1 MTTQNMGLDHM
12 SVNGSQDTD
21 QFQRIRERV
30 LKMAALPPMMGDL
43 LEYFETRNHSLD
55 KAEVNHSL
63 CLDNKFT
70 SAITFNGVPIL
81 PPVMTQKRKEEM
93 AGYRRQAVQRETR
106 RRTMQREQLVAKVQ
120 SIVSEVEEKRASSR
134 GVSESTCSSPVGSDS
149 AASVRASPAPSF
161 KNSAPESTNTGS
173 GAKSR
178 LQDGGS
184 SQPDTTSKSVHS
196 KRERPETS
204 RSQVSKKVEEKTVSA
219 QKSEAKP
226 NLSENNVKKKVSSNS
241 VKPQTTEPVKEKSD
255 SKTAKTTQP
264 NSKSKQSQIPKPVQ
278 NQNQNKALS
287 NLKRAS
293 SMSSLPNFAKI
304 EGLPTPK
311 PPTSPKNKQQL
322 RRARLGLSGQYSISQ
337 PDLRDIDKSDSETS
351 ISSQSQVEETASRRR
366 KRLLKS
372 TQHSVSNPDLASAGL
387 SPDSS
392 PSVQEQKSKMSP
404 KTKLS
409 SSTSVPNLT
418 LVGKSKKKKSLSQRD
433 AEKSTAQNTQQ
444 KSQSKG
450 SHGAKPKTP
459 VPHSK
464 PSQIKEDAKE
474 ERLDSLSDLTSL
486 ENCNSLPQEF
496 AGMPLSSVR
505 QQQISHVLAKLSQ
518 CLNIQDTMSTMNSTG
533 SSGHDTVEIRQ
544 QITDQILASAG
555 IQPGSVQAQLFLN
568 QYNIQQ
574 EASENTADESLTSN
588 TQNPS
593 SHNSSAVSSEPVS
606 SSSGGNRTQTSTASN
621 SIMSSGGSAS
631 GGQQQNKRMSPKGAK
646 SKVHFSSFL
655 TEISTSASQ
664 SLEGRISV
672 RKMDITPQN
681 SPRVSVDTVDGL
693 QTVDSQE
700 KLKLKIAPKNSD
712 DLGLGSGPQVSG
724 ENISEEPESML
735 SKVALSPETDESSPG
750 TPKDIF
756 SKGLPFHGY
765 GNELEHNTS
774 DKENEFKGKSMVG
787 TSEGFVQTNVSSSS
801 HVDTQGSVKESVRS
815 DESSQCSTLK
825 ASQDL
830 LKSRDSGFG
839 NTKSSV
845 SDSRSGSQ
853 ASNAQK
859 VLGGSRNTSM
869 KTDKAQPSVTSSE
882 NLSSQHPSV
891 SQHRP
896 NTADSIY
903 RVQTQG
909 IRSKAEAKRAQLNSK
924 PVHQASP
931 AVVPAESHEFVT
943 SRTDN
948 KGPAS
953 RSAQRKLNMD
963 AEVKNGYEKP
973 RAQNISLDTSTE
985 QEGKAEH
992 IQKYLS
998 QVQSQREASPV
1009 NTGMPSDMPPLG
1021 TPADITA
1028 AIQSFTSS
1036 LQSLESMSEEELIQI
1051 QAEHFDKIRK
1061 FLIEQQRQQLEE
1073 LFVIQRR
1080 EQMELQNDIAS
1091 YQNNIKKQ
1099 DFSNVSYLS
1108 NSTQLSQPNLQH
1120 SPENNAVY
1128 NSDPVEQPFNISH
1141 ISHHGNTTGKD
1152 KYHDT
1157 VPKHYAYISS
1167 PSLYFNPK
1175 DRDNNSDIST
1185 FSRATPKQSLQ
1196 FVNHSTP
1203 SPKSF
1208 KPLVHSPVKQ
1218 PSSSRHSKPVRIPD
1232 RVFDDDLQPC
1242 FERVSAYVKGY
1253 LTRRLLKTEKVQEIV
1268 RTIQDTKQFAYSF
1281 QTETPI
1287 KRGVFSHQDR
1297 DLLDRIIAQL
1307 QAALLDIHEIFFEI
1321 PVHERM
1327 ALIAHSRQLMEE
1339 KRLRDSNSIRA
1350 SVSTSHPRI
1359 SSATLKAMERKRK
1372 ANDSEVSG
1380 NLRPQSA
1387 PAETP
1392 VPRHSSSHTA
1402 NQSIDF
1408 SEPMRR
1414 HFQSLLSRALKP
1426 IQGQTTATNPAR
1438 ETSKSRPGVI
1448 LSKPV
1453 SLAATKAKRP
1463 VSAGATVTGKTT
1475 GTSAKPST
1483 SNVKAKAAAI
1493 KAKFAAKPASA
1504 WR

>member
-1 MTTQNMGLDHM
+1 
-12 SVNGSQDTD
+12 
-21 QFQRIRERV
+21 
-30 LKMAALPPMMGDL
+30 
-43 LEYFETRNHSLD
+43 
-55 KAEVNHSL
+55 
-63 CLDNKFT
+63 
-70 SAITFNGVPIL
+70 
-81 PPVMTQKRKEEM
+81 
-93 AGYRRQAVQRETR
+93 
-106 RRTMQREQLVAKVQ
+106 MQREQLVAKVQ

-149 AASVRASPAPSF
+149 ASVRMSPAPSF

-173 GAKSR
+173 RAQSR
-178 LQDGGS
+178 LQDRGS
-184 SQPDTTSKSVHS
+184 SQPDTTSKSVSS
-196 KRERPETS
+196 KREHAETS
-204 RSQVSKKVEEKTVSA
+204 RSQVSKKAEEKNVSA

-226 NLSENNVKKKVSSNS
+226 NLSENNVKKKVSSNN
-241 VKPQTTEPVKEKSD
+241 VKSQTTEPVKEKID

-366 KRLLKS
+366 RRLLKS
-372 TQHSVSNPDLASAGL
+372 VQHSVSNPDLASAGL

-459 VPHSK
+459 VPRSK

-588 TQNPS
+588 TQTPS

-853 ASNAQK
+853 ASNSQK

-869 KTDKAQPSVTSSE
+869 KTDKTQPSVTSSE

-891 SQHRP
+891 SQLRP

-924 PVHQASP
+924 PVHQVSP

-963 AEVKNGYEKP
+963 AEVKNGYEKS
-973 RAQNISLDTSTE
+973 RAQNISIDTSTE

-1392 VPRHSSSHTA
+1392 VPRHSSSHNA

-1408 SEPMRR
+1408 
-1414 HFQSLLSRALKP
+1414 RALKP

-1475 GTSAKPST
+1475 SAKPST

>member
-1 MTTQNMGLDHM
+1 MTGL
-12 SVNGSQDTD
+12 Q
-21 QFQRIRERV
+21 
-30 LKMAALPPMMGDL
+30 
-43 LEYFETRNHSLD
+43 
-55 KAEVNHSL
+55 
-63 CLDNKFT
+63 
-70 SAITFNGVPIL
+70 
-81 PPVMTQKRKEEM
+81 
-93 AGYRRQAVQRETR
+93 
-106 RRTMQREQLVAKVQ
+106 
-120 SIVSEVEEKRASSR
+120 EKRASSR
-134 GVSESTCSSPVGSDS
+134 GVSESTCSSPVGSES
-149 AASVRASPAPSF
+149 AASVRASPAPSH
-161 KNSAPESTNTGS
+161 KSSAPESTNSAPEATNTRTG
-173 GAKSR
+173 AQSR
-178 LQDGGS
+178 LQDRGS

-196 KRERPETS
+196 KKERLETS
-204 RSQVSKKVEEKTVSA
+204 RSQVSKKTEEKNMSA

-226 NLSENNVKKKVSSNS
+226 NLKENNVKKKVSSNN

-264 NSKSKQSQIPKPVQ
+264 NSKPKQSQIPKPVQ
-278 NQNQNKALS
+278 NQNQNKTLS

-351 ISSQSQVEETASRRR
+351 ISSQSQVEETASQRR
-366 KRLLKS
+366 KKLLKS
-372 TQHSVSNPDLASAGL
+372 AQHSVSNPDLASAGL

-392 PSVQEQKSKMSP
+392 PSVLEQKSKMSP

-433 AEKSTAQNTQQ
+433 AEKSATQNTQQ
-444 KSQSKG
+444 KSHNKG
-450 SHGAKPKTP
+450 SHGAKPKTS

-464 PSQIKEDAKE
+464 PSQINQDANLKE

-574 EASENTADESLTSN
+574 EASENTADESLLSN
-588 TQNPS
+588 AQTPS

-664 SLEGRISV
+664 TLEGRISV

-724 ENISEEPESML
+724 ENVSEEPESLL
-735 SKVALSPETDESSPG
+735 SKVALSPETSESSPG

-774 DKENEFKGKSMVG
+774 DKENEFKGKSIVG

-839 NTKSSV
+839 NTKSSA

-853 ASNAQK
+853 ASNTQK
-859 VLGGSRNTSM
+859 VLGGSRNTSI
-869 KTDKAQPSVTSSE
+869 KTDKTQPSVTSSE

-891 SQHRP
+891 SQNRP

-903 RVQTQG
+903 RIQTQG

-924 PVHQASP
+924 PVQQVSP
-931 AVVPAESHEFVT
+931 AVVTAESHEFVS

-948 KGPAS
+948 KGLAS
-953 RSAQRKLNMD
+953 RSAQRKLNLD
-963 AEVKNGYEKP
+963 AEVKNGYEKS

-998 QVQSQREASPV
+998 QVQSQRDASPV

-1080 EQMELQNDIAS
+1080 EQMDLQNEITS

-1099 DFSNVSYLS
+1099 ADFSNVSYLS

-1128 NSDPVEQPFNISH
+1128 NSGPVEQVSH
-1141 ISHHGNTTGKD
+1141 INVLYRFEGD
-1152 KYHDT
+1152 
-1157 VPKHYAYISS
+1157 SS
-1167 PSLYFNPK
+1167 LKMIVHIIN
-1175 DRDNNSDIST
+1175 
-1185 FSRATPKQSLQ
+1185 
-1196 FVNHSTP
+1196 
-1203 SPKSF
+1203 F
-1208 KPLVHSPVKQ
+1208 KL
-1218 PSSSRHSKPVRIPD
+1218 
-1232 RVFDDDLQPC
+1232 
-1242 FERVSAYVKGY
+1242 
-1253 LTRRLLKTEKVQEIV
+1253 
-1268 RTIQDTKQFAYSF
+1268 
-1281 QTETPI
+1281 
-1287 KRGVFSHQDR
+1287 
-1297 DLLDRIIAQL
+1297 
-1307 QAALLDIHEIFFEI
+1307 
-1321 PVHERM
+1321 
-1327 ALIAHSRQLMEE
+1327 
-1339 KRLRDSNSIRA
+1339 
-1350 SVSTSHPRI
+1350 
-1359 SSATLKAMERKRK
+1359 
-1372 ANDSEVSG
+1372 
-1380 NLRPQSA
+1380 
-1387 PAETP
+1387 
-1392 VPRHSSSHTA
+1392 
-1402 NQSIDF
+1402 
-1408 SEPMRR
+1408 
-1414 HFQSLLSRALKP
+1414 
-1426 IQGQTTATNPAR
+1426 
-1438 ETSKSRPGVI
+1438 
-1448 LSKPV
+1448 
-1453 SLAATKAKRP
+1453 
-1463 VSAGATVTGKTT
+1463 
-1475 GTSAKPST
+1475 
-1483 SNVKAKAAAI
+1483 
-1493 KAKFAAKPASA
+1493 
-1504 WR
+1504 